1 MQQIL
6 YYLQTADVYSPG
18 IITILVLVGFGVGF
32 INTIAGLATA
42 ITYALFMAMGMPI
55 NKLAKA
61 TPSNSAGKKLVT
73 KCTPSHRLRH
83 AE

>member
-55 NKLAKA
+55 NIANGTTRLGVL
-61 TPSNSAGKKLVT
+61 SQFLVSSIIFKK
-73 KCTPSHRLRH
+73 KGIPQS
-83 AE
+83 